1 MFVAVVALAWVFQ
14 ERLGIEKGS
23 LLMFSGAAVIIITVS
38 SQNRRTRRELAASE
52 LHIQK
57 NRELIGTIDYKDY

>member
-1 MFVAVVALAWVFQ
+1 
-14 ERLGIEKGS
+14 
-23 LLMFSGAAVIIITVS
+23 MFSGAAVIIITVS